1 MNTRIY
7 YSIALFAYVGL
18 FSLLMLWNTL
28 ISPPEKLPIALV
40 LIIVITPMLLPFRG
54 FLKGNL
60 KSCSWMAYLSMPYFI
75 HGCVESYSR
84 TDFLLPALEVT
95 FSFLLFL
102 GASLFVRHS
111 ARNH

>member
-1 MNTRIY
+1 MTTRIY
-7 YSIALFAYVGL
+7 YSIALLAYVGL

-28 ISPPEKLPIALV
+28 ISPPEKLPVTLA

-54 FLKGNL
+54 FLKGDL
-60 KSCSWMAYLSMPYFI
+60 KSCSWMAYVSMPYFI

-84 TDFLLPALEVT
+84 IDFLLPALEVT

>member
-1 MNTRIY
+1 MTTRIY
-7 YSIALFAYVGL
+7 YSIALLAYVGL

-28 ISPPEKLPIALV
+28 ISPPEKLPVALA

-54 FLKGNL
+54 FLKGDL
-60 KSCSWMAYLSMPYFI
+60 KSCSWMAYVSMPYFI

-84 TDFLLPALEVT
+84 IDFLLPALEVA